1 MKLSVFRPSRF
12 DAIWSHVDG
21 YHYDKKQQIKEL
33 YEAVKE
39 YFREEIDNASSEQM
53 THFIQEMGQLI
64 ATTLNGG
71 ITVNGTRV
79 NKMQALQSNMM
90 KTALFALDPEFLG
103 DNTIAQAVRN
113 FKDEQISR
121 LPNAEENT
129 YLYRTAEYKNA
140 NKYLK
145 LASSIID
152 QHLMDNLTIQLASES
167 ISVSDE
173 AQIQALLKANF
184 DQLIPAS
191 PTSIA
196 LR

>member
-1 MKLSVFRPSRF
+1 MVIEVSC
-12 DAIWSHVDG
+12 H
-21 YHYDKKQQIKEL
+21 
-33 YEAVKE
+33 KE
-39 YFREEIDNASSEQM
+39 YFREEIDNANSEQI

-64 ATTLNGG
+64 ATTLNGD

-79 NKMQALQSNMM
+79 NKMQVLQSNMM
-90 KTALFALDPEFLG
+90 KTALFSLDPEFLG

-113 FKDEQISR
+113 FKNEQISR
-121 LPNAEENT
+121 LPSAEENK

-145 LASSIID
+145 IASNIVD
-152 QHLMDNLTIQLASES
+152 QHLIDNLTIQLASEA

-173 AQIQALLKANF
+173 AQIQALLKVNV

-191 PTSIA
+191 PASIA
-196 LR
+196 LS